1 MKDPELLNTALEQFL
16 GKGEKEIID
25 TIIQTVEGHL
35 RSILGKFPSVR
46 MFILV
51 LYCLMTLTHYHT
63 YVDYSTWYRK

>member
-51 LYCLMTLTHYHT
+51 LYLKNTF
-63 YVDYSTWYRK
+63 